1 MIYAYWMY
9 FLFSGTVLVNLFFFL
24 LKLKYRSEMKNYI
37 SSIPVELVFLE
48 FQFLFH
54 SLYEIKMYL
63 LVFTQNISAVS
74 IEYNIVCVALVVL

>member
-1 MIYAYWMY
+1 
-9 FLFSGTVLVNLFFFL
+9 
-24 LKLKYRSEMKNYI
+24 MKNYI

>member
-63 LVFTQNISAVS
+63 LVFTQNISSVS